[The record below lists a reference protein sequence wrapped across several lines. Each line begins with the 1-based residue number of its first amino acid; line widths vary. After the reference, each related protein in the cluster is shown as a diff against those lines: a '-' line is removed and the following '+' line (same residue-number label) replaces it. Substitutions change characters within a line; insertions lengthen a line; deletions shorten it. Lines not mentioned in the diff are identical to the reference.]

1 MNILASLSLA
11 FLLLFVQV
19 PQQARPDVASS
30 SKIAKTSTT
39 LNDDKQLLEIGSGL
53 RLRALDLRPKEIKF
67 LSYNIRWRGGEDL
80 KKLIRLFRE
89 DPEIGNA
96 SVLALQEVD
105 RDKKR
110 TQNTNTVRQLANELG
125 LHYAWAAPPTEPN
138 SEEEETGVAI
148 LSAYPLSDIR
158 RIVLPNEGPNH
169 RRRVALGATMNIG
182 VLIRVY
188 SVHSE
193 TRISV
198 DKKLEQMRAVIRD
211 LDNYPNSTRAIVLGD
226 LNTWEASAGSKTRK
240 LFTEA
245 SFTTPFGGQTTFSR
259 RVLFVPIDLH
269 LDWVWLRGLE
279 AVSHGVDRKITI
291 SDHFPLW
298 VTIRPPTEH

>member
-19 PQQARPDVASS
+19 PQQARPDVATA
-30 SKIAKTSTT
+30 SKTPNTSHT

-53 RLRALDLRPKEIKF
+53 KLRALDVRPKEIKF

-80 KKLIRLFRE
+80 KKLIQLFRE
-89 DPEIGNA
+89 DPEIGKA
-96 SVLALQEVD
+96 AVLALQEVD
-105 RDKKR
+105 RNKKR
-110 TQNTNTVRQLANELG
+110 TQNTNTVKQLANELG
-125 LHYAWAAPPTEPN
+125 LYYAWAAPPAEPN
-138 SEEEETGVAI
+138 SDEEETGVAI

-169 RRRVALGATMNIG
+169 RRRVALGATLNIG
-182 VLIRVY
+182 APVRVY
-188 SVHSE
+188 SVHGE
-193 TRISV
+193 TRIPV

-211 LDNYPNSTRAIVLGD
+211 LESYPNSTRAIVLGD
-226 LNTWEASAGSKTRK
+226 LNTWEVNVGSKVRK

-245 SFTTPFGGQTTFSR
+245 SFTTPFGGKTTFSR

-269 LDWVWLRGLE
+269 LDWVWLRGLD
-279 AVSHGVDRKITI
+279 AVNHGVDRKITI

-298 VTIRPPTEH
+298 VTITPPSAH